1 MAKSALAFS
10 GPVILFA
17 SLFLFAGCGG
27 GGGDKVE
34 LAKTDVKPVEPN
46 LEGKKRE
53 DLPRHLRPPAKGT
66 SYGIT
71 HDPSKGAGAASL
83 PPP

>member
-1 MAKSALAFS
+1 MAKSARVFS
-10 GPVILFA
+10 GPVILLA
-17 SLFLFAGCGG
+17 SLFLFVGC

-34 LAKTDVKPVEPN
+34 LAKTDVKYE
-46 LEGKKRE
+46 LSKEGKKRE
-53 DLPRHLRPPAKGT
+53 DLPKNLRPPATGT

-71 HDPSKGAGAASL
+71 HDPSKGAGGGG